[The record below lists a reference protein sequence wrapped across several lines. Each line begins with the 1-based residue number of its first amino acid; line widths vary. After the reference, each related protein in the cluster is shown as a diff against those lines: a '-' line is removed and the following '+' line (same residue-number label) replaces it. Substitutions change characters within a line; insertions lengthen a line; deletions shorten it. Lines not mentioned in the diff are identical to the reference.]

1 MSKKSYL
8 PAHSQAP
15 AHGLAADLARRFA
28 ETGKPIRVG
37 LIGSGEM
44 GTDIVTQCN
53 HMTGI
58 TVGAIAEINAGAAK
72 KAYMIAGRD
81 EGTFFPAT
89 RNLNSMMPSLL
100 ANLSP
105 RKMRNWSATAN
116 ILMSS
121 STPQES
127 QPWVPELV

>member
-8 PAHSQAP
+8 PAHSQVP

-53 HMTGI
+53 QMTEI
-58 TVGAIAEINAGAAK
+58 TVAAIAEINPGAAK

-81 EGTFFPAT
+81 EGTFF
-89 RNLNSMMPSLL
+89 
-100 ANLSP
+100 
-105 RKMRNWSATAN
+105 
-116 ILMSS
+116 SS
-121 STPQES
+121 NKKNRI
-127 QPWVPELV
+127 

>member
-81 EGTFFPAT
+81 EGTFFPAIEKSEFDDAIASGKSVT
-89 RNLNSMMPSLL
+89 TED
-100 ANLSP
+100 A
-105 RKMRNWSATAN
+105 
-116 ILMSS
+116 
-121 STPQES
+121 
-127 QPWVPELV
+127 